1 MVWSSLFSVP
11 PLIAVALVREGWPAM
26 AAGIAHASPVT
37 WAVILWQS
45 LGNTLFGY
53 GVWGFLL
60 ARYPA
65 ATISPFALLIPV
77 SGMGASVLLLGEP
90 LPVWKL
96 GAAALIIGGLAIN
109 LLGPRLVRPVQTS

>member
-1 MVWSSLFSVP
+1 VP
-11 PLIAVALVREGWPAM
+11 PLIAVALVLEGWPAM
-26 AAGIAHASPVT
+26 AAGVAHAGPVT

-53 GVWGFLL
+53 GAWGFLL

-65 ATISPFALLIPV
+65 ASISPFALLIPV
-77 SGMGASVLLLGEP
+77 SGMGASALLLGEP

-96 GAAALIIGGLAIN
+96 AAAGLIIGGLAIN
-109 LLGPRLVRPVQTS
+109 LVGPRLVRAAQTS